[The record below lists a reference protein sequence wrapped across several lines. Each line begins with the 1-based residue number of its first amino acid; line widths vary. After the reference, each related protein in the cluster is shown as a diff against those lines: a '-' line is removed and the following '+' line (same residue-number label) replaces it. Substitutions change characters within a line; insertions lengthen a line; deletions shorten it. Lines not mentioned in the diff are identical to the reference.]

1 MRLLQREN
9 NMTTPILIDV
19 RDGVLSITWNYPERL
34 NALSPAML
42 STAAEAIETASQDVR
57 VIVICGAGRAFSSG
71 GDVRALSV
79 EAIESGHRLVR
90 AITRSRHPV
99 IGGVN
104 GPAAGIACSIAV
116 AADLTLAKRS
126 SYFLMPFVSLGLMPD
141 GGSTELLAASIGR
154 ARALEMVMLG
164 ERLSA
169 DDAAKSGLIYRSVPD
184 DTFDDELRLLVKK
197 LRNGPTQA
205 LAAAKKAIA
214 ATTLSHL
221 DEALDR
227 ERATQLGLLETSDG
241 REGRRAFLE
250 KRDAVFV
257 GQ

>member
-1 MRLLQREN
+1 
-9 NMTTPILIDV
+9 MTAPIIIDV
-19 RDGVLSITWNYPERL
+19 TDGVLSITWNYPERL
-34 NALSPAML
+34 NALRTEML
-42 STAAEAIETASQDVR
+42 SAAADAIETAPDNVR
-57 VIVICGAGRAFSSG
+57 VIVMCGAGRVFSSG
-71 GDVRALSV
+71 GDVRELNA
-79 EAIESGHRLVR
+79 ETIESGHRLVR
-90 AITRSRHPV
+90 AITRARHPV

-104 GPAAGIACSIAV
+104 GPAVGIGCSIAV

-154 ARALEMVMLG
+154 ARALEMVILG

-169 DDAAKSGLIYRSVPD
+169 DDAVKSGLIYRSVPD
-184 DTFDDELRLLVKK
+184 DSFDHELRLLVNKV
-197 LRNGPTQA
+197 RNGPTQA

-227 ERATQLGLLETSDG
+227 ESATQLGLLETSDG

-250 KRDAVFV
+250 KRKTVFV

>member
-1 MRLLQREN
+1 
-9 NMTTPILIDV
+9 MTGPITIDV
-19 RDGVLSITWNYPERL
+19 ADGVLSITWNNPERL
-34 NALSPAML
+34 NAFSAAML
-42 STAAEAIETASQDVR
+42 GAAAEAIEIASDNVR
-57 VIVICGAGRAFSSG
+57 VIVMRGAGRAFSAG
-71 GDVRALSV
+71 GDVSGLNV
-79 EAIESGHRLVR
+79 EMINTGHRLVR
-90 AITRSRHPV
+90 AITRARHPV
-99 IGGVN
+99 ISGVN
-104 GPAAGIACSIAV
+104 GPAVGIACSIAI

-126 SYFLMPFVSLGLMPD
+126 SYFLMPFVTLGLMPD

-169 DDAAKSGLIYRSVPD
+169 DAAAQLGLIYKSVAD
-184 DTFDDELRLLVKK
+184 DAYDDELRLLVNKM
-197 LRNGPTQA
+197 RNGPTQA
-205 LAAAKKAIA
+205 LAATKKAIA
-214 ATTLSHL
+214 ATTLPHL

-250 KRDAVFV
+250 KRKAGFV